1 MVLYVCIRVCVC
13 LQVVESD
20 FNRRLPSF
28 FFFLLSSL
36 WKGDAV
42 SSCSG
47 VINRGVSTTTTATTT
62 TTTTTMMMMMM
73 TIGGPGCIWSWSR
86 PRAFRT
92 NGSILKTVMAMPEG
106 NVHAGS
112 YKMREQERRTVPSTS
127 TGPEIRVHQQMGS
140 TASTKKRKLQRNN
153 NMSMWVSS
161 PMFTKYT
168 AQVSTGR
175 QGCMYCILFICV
187 LTRRRDT
194 IKVGI

>member
-1 MVLYVCIRVCVC
+1 MVLYMCIRVCVSSGARIGF
-13 LQVVESD
+13 QSTS
-20 FNRRLPSF
+20 SF

-47 VINRGVSTTTTATTT
+47 VINRGVSTTTTATT